1 MPIKYEFQDRICY
14 MVTSGKISKA
24 DVDEYFLK
32 MYNDPAFSRCLGIL
46 LHDQKSMYIP
56 TTADIKSVAVNV
68 RKSIGGFKGKIAV
81 VVESAAKYGMGR
93 MLETMSSD
101 KDIRVFK
108 SQEEA
113 RMWLIEDI
121 I

>member
-1 MPIKYEFQDRICY
+1 MPIEYEFHDKICY
-14 MVTSGKISKA
+14 MVTRGKFSKA

-32 MYNDPAFSRCLGIL
+32 MYNDPAFSRCIGIL

-56 TTADIKSVAVNV
+56 TTADIKSVAANV
-68 RKSIGGFKGKIAV
+68 RKSIGGFEGKIAV
-81 VVESAAKYGMGR
+81 VVDSAFKYGMGR
-93 MLETMSSD
+93 MLEALSRD
-101 KDIRVFK
+101 EGIRVFR

-113 RMWLIEDI
+113 RMWLNKDI